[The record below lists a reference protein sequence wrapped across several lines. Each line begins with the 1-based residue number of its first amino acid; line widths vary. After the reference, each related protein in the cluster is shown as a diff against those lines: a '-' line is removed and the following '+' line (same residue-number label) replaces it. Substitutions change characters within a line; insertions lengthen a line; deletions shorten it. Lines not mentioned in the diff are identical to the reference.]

1 MEYDWILDEAKKIEE
16 KIVSHRRYLHQ
27 NAEVGFLLEK
37 TQAYVVSE
45 LEKIGCEAKLQG
57 K

>member
-27 NAEVGFLLEK
+27 NAEVGFSL
-37 TQAYVVSE
+37 
-45 LEKIGCEAKLQG
+45 
-57 K
+57 